1 VSTPPSGKPDFPDSL
16 TSDRLLMRAPRPGD
30 GQAVHA
36 AIMESLPQLQ
46 RWMSWASPAPSLEE
60 VEEVQAQARRD
71 FIARRDLRLL
81 LFSQA
86 DGSFVGVSGLQ
97 PIDWS
102 VPRFEIGYW
111 VRTSQTG
118 RGFATEA
125 AARICRFALEELGAQ
140 RVEIWCEAENL
151 ASAAVA
157 RRAGFELEARLARSR
172 RNLVGDVTDSL
183 CFVRLPAPDPSPI
196 P

>member
-1 VSTPPSGKPDFPDSL
+1 MPTSGKPDIPESF
-16 TSDRLLMRAPRPGD
+16 TSDRLLIRAPRPGD
-30 GQAVHA
+30 DTAVHA
-36 AIMESLPQLQ
+36 AVMESLPQLQ
-46 RWMSWASPAPSLEE
+46 RWMPWASPAPSPEE
-60 VEEVQAQARRD
+60 VEENLARAQED
-71 FIARRDLRLL
+71 FRAHRDLRLL
-81 LFSQA
+81 LYSRA
-86 DGSFVGVSGLQ
+86 DGSFVGSSGLQ

-118 RGFATEA
+118 NGFATEA
-125 AARICRFALEELGAQ
+125 AARISQFALEDLHAE

-157 RRAGFELEARLARSR
+157 RGARFEFEARLARSR
-172 RNLVGDVTDSL
+172 RNLVGEVTDSL
-183 CFVRLPAPDPSPI
+183 CFVRLGTSDRPPI

>member
-1 VSTPPSGKPDFPDSL
+1 MSTPSSGKPDFPESL
-16 TSDRLLMRAPRPGD
+16 TSDRLLMRVSRPGD
-30 GQAVHA
+30 AQAVHA

-60 VEEVQAQARRD
+60 VEEIQVQARD
-71 FIARRDLRLL
+71 DIREHRHLRLL
-81 LFSQA
+81 LYSRV

-97 PIDWS
+97 AIDWS

-118 RGFATEA
+118 NGFATEA
-125 AARICRFALEELGAQ
+125 AARICRFALEDLGAE
-140 RVEIWCEAENL
+140 RVEIWCEAQNL

-172 RNLVGDVTDSL
+172 RNLVGDLTDSL
-183 CFVRLPAPDPSPI
+183 CFVRLRTPDPPPI